1 MFNKNFEIMS
11 LLKDY
16 MKVQNSEELTIP
28 EEVLKEKEQQLL
40 FVVDGQECIL
50 LSENDQNGVNGLMSE
65 DSDVIL

>member
-1 MFNKNFEIMS
+1 MS